1 MFEGYSEQEI
11 TEMIREALADPER
24 REKLL
29 DLLDELGLLAKDS

>member
-11 TEMIREALADPER
+11 TEMIRNTLADPER

-29 DLLDELGLLAKDS
+29 DLLDELGLLAKNS